1 MIPFQKL
8 LTECVTNGE
17 SLTRSPSGVIH
28 PLGPAGAPPDDVL
41 RREGRR
47 SSNRENKQKE
57 CHSHLYGFWDFP
69 PPKWVSDD
77 GKERKKER
85 KLGTKVGE
93 WCSLKGCLLLLYRQL
108 GVPKLGSA
116 NANVCLS
123 CFSNS
128 HLFIVLLFRW
138 IGVVLEESIDV
149 FVFKLQ
155 IKVLGRKWTCSLRFI
170 YSGIFNSWVIFLGVF
185 GTKKWDTQKIWFER
199 AFTELVEPR
208 IVSERLS
215 SFGVLES
222 AEYIY

>member
-1 MIPFQKL
+1 M
-8 LTECVTNGE
+8 
-17 SLTRSPSGVIH
+17 
-28 PLGPAGAPPDDVL
+28 
-41 RREGRR
+41 
-47 SSNRENKQKE
+47 
-57 CHSHLYGFWDFP
+57 
-69 PPKWVSDD
+69 
-77 GKERKKER
+77 
-85 KLGTKVGE
+85 GE

-170 YSGIFNSWVIFLGVF
+170 CSGIFVSHFLGRIWDKKMRD
-185 GTKKWDTQKIWFER
+185 TKDSVRFIDTSNLNKL